1 MIIKIH
7 ISATLKFQISKNVKF
22 SDSMACDKKKITT
35 TTTHCDIL
43 SFAGGSPL
51 QPDTFHL
58 WYSSSFLLDTFLL
71 LLDVCVL

>member
-1 MIIKIH
+1 MIIKNH
-7 ISATLKFQISKNVKF
+7 VSATLKFQISKNVKF
-22 SDSMACDKKKITT
+22 SDSMACNKKKKT